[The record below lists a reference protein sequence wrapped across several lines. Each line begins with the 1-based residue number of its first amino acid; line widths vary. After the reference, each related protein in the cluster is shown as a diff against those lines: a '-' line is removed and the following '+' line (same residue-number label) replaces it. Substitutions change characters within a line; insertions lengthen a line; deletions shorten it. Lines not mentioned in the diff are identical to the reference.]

1 MGKHGNQL
9 ADNMNARHNLGITNN
24 WDMEVVKDI
33 GKIITKVRAWTI
45 NPKTGMGLDFV
56 AVDLCN
62 HKRPMGLR

>member
-33 GKIITKVRAWTI
+33 GKIITKVRA
-45 NPKTGMGLDFV
+45 
-56 AVDLCN
+56 
-62 HKRPMGLR
+62 